1 VGSVTYSFTSGGANF
16 TTFTGAATGNTT
28 FLAGQSGGYTF
39 DGNGSNNEL
48 DLSAVAAALEV
59 NVSGTTLGS
68 VPNDTATASG
78 VSYAFSDI
86 STVTGSASGHTTF
99 DEGTSAVP
107 TFIGRGS
114 DNELNFSALTTALT
128 VNVSGT
134 TVGSVPNDT
143 ATSSGTSYELNG
155 ISTFVGSSA
164 GGTTFV
170 AGGTGG
176 YSFEGSGSGNKADFS
191 VDPNPITANLFT
203 GSVTV
208 GSGSTDTI
216 SDISSVVG
224 SSGGGNSFIAGTQSE
239 NFADTGSAGGDSL
252 NLSNVPTSGST
263 PLTINVSGGPAGGGI
278 ANDTATVG
286 SVTYSFTSGGAN
298 FTTFTGAATGNT
310 TFLAGQSG
318 GYTFDGNGSN
328 NELDLS
334 AVHSGATLSA
344 NGDSMASPGTV
355 TGLEPGLAGSTT
367 DSFAGIQSFAGY
379 PGDAITSVNNASA
392 SHGAHLSF
400 TVTTTGMPAPKLT
413 KEGKLPKGVSF
424 HSNGNGTATISGTP
438 SAKSSGSYRLTIKAR
453 FGKGKTKVVCVQA
466 FTLTVT

>member
-1 VGSVTYSFTSGGANF
+1 MCGIAVLAVSTPATAAPSVSCATSGHTVDVNVSGSSTDSLAVTTSGGNYQIEIDGSAACGTVYPDSSSTYPNIQVTEASSPYVPVVF
-16 TTFTGAATGNTT
+16 QPGTDTGIAFNGPGGATT
-28 FLAGQSGGYTF
+28 S
-39 DGNGSNNEL
+39 L
-48 DLSAVAAALEV
+48 DLSATSA
-59 NVSGTTLGS
+59 GTTVTLNADSPSSPGVVGLSGGS
-68 VPNDTATASG
+68 DTFSG
-78 VSYAFSDI
+78 VSS
-86 STVTGSASGHTTF
+86 
-99 DEGTSAVP
+99 
-107 TFIGRGS
+107 FI
-114 DNELNFSALTTALT
+114 
-128 VNVSGT
+128 
-134 TVGSVPNDT
+134 
-143 ATSSGTSYELNG
+143 
-155 ISTFVGSSA
+155 GSSA

-191 VDPNPITANLFT
+191 VDPNPITANLST
-203 GSVTV
+203 GTVSV
-208 GSGSTDTI
+208 GPGSTDTI

-252 NLSNVPTSGST
+252 NFSDVPTSTST
-263 PLTINVSGGPAGGGI
+263 PLTINVSGGPLEGDI